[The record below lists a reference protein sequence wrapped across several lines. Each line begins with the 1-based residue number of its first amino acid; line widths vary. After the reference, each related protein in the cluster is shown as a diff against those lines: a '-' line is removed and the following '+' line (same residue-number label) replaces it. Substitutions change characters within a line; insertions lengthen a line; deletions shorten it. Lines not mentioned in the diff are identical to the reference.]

1 MKDPTPAITATTA
14 KNAETKP
21 PKNANL
27 PTANSNVRPQKNK
40 APIIAAIAEAL
51 PILQYLIS
59 SSFMAIKNTHNP
71 HFLHT
76 VIVE

>member
-1 MKDPTPAITATTA
+1 MR
-14 KNAETKP
+14 KP
-21 PKNANL
+21 NLRKTQIYQQQIQMLGPK
-27 PTANSNVRPQKNK
+27 KNK

-51 PILQYLIS
+51 PVLQYLIS